1 VTASC
6 PPTTIVANRTG
17 SKMSVRIA
25 EGIYFFTA
33 EGDAMIHGWG
43 ANQGFI
49 ITSEGVVV
57 VDTGFTRFRAEELK
71 SEIRKITD
79 YPIALVINTHDHS
92 DHVFGN
98 SVIASHD
105 TPILSHERCNK
116 NVSQY
121 GLGRMKR
128 YSSDME
134 AVKTALEG
142 LDIIPSSD
150 TYESDFSFD
159 LGEKR
164 FEIIHPNRGAH
175 TFGDTMVFLPDD
187 GVLFT
192 GDVMWEKYHP
202 NLEDAN
208 IQGWMVSLENI
219 SELRIRRVL
228 PGHGTPTTKESMM
241 EFHDYLL
248 RFEVWMKSSFSDI
261 KKPEDLVFNDTQSRD
276 WKLKM
281 IVKRNILILYERFKS
296 DYSRGF

>member
-1 VTASC
+1 
-6 PPTTIVANRTG
+6 
-17 SKMSVRIA
+17 MSVRIA
-25 EGIYFFTA
+25 EGIYSFTA

-57 VDTGFTRFRAEELK
+57 VDTGFTRFRAEELR

-98 SVIASHD
+98 SVIAD
-105 TPILSHERCNK
+105 IGTPIMSHETCNK

-121 GLGRMKR
+121 GIGRMESYR
-128 YSSDME
+128 SDIE
-134 AVKTALEG
+134 TVRTALEG
-142 LDIIPSSD
+142 LDILPSSE

-164 FEIIHPNRGAH
+164 FEIIHPDRGAH
-175 TFGDTMVFLPDD
+175 TFGDTMVFLPND

-208 IQGWMVSLENI
+208 IQGWMTSLEEI
-219 SELRIRRVL
+219 SQLELRHVL
-228 PGHGTPTTKESMM
+228 PGHGTPTTKESVM

-248 RFEVWMKSSFSDI
+248 RFDQWMRSSFSA
-261 KKPEDLVFNDTQSRD
+261 FNDPATMIFEDPESQD

-281 IVKRNILILYERFKS
+281 IVNRNIAILYERFKS
-296 DYSRGF
+296 DYSRRL

>member
-1 VTASC
+1 
-6 PPTTIVANRTG
+6 
-17 SKMSVRIA
+17 MSVRIA
-25 EGIYFFTA
+25 EGIYSFTA

-57 VDTGFTRFRAEELK
+57 VDTGFTRLRAEELR

-98 SVIASHD
+98 SVIAGIR
-105 TPILSHERCNK
+105 TPILSHVTCNK

-121 GLGRMKR
+121 GIGRMESYR
-128 YSSDME
+128 SDIE
-134 AVKTALEG
+134 TVRTALEG
-142 LDIIPSSD
+142 LDILPSSE

-164 FEIIHPNRGAH
+164 FEIIHPDRGAH
-175 TFGDTMVFLPDD
+175 TLGDTMVFLPDD
-187 GVLFT
+187 GILFT

-208 IQGWMVSLENI
+208 IQGWMTALEEM
-219 SELRIRRVL
+219 SQLKLRRVL
-228 PGHGTPTTKESMM
+228 PGHGPPTTKESVL
-241 EFHDYLL
+241 EFRDYLR
-248 RFEVWMKSSFSDI
+248 RFDEWMRSSFNAFNNPVTMIFDD
-261 KKPEDLVFNDTQSRD
+261 PESQD
-276 WKLKM
+276 WKLQM
-281 IVKRNILILYERFKS
+281 IVNRNIAKLYERLKS
-296 DYSRGF
+296 DYPRGF